1 MVGIVTKV
9 IYIFSTTWFN
19 YWTVQSK
26 LLVGKME
33 KLASSTSN
41 LGFISKFSE
50 KSISIYLPS
59 NAILIIGKTYL
70 SRESPPQKQKNK
82 WCAFAYWKTQWITSI
97 KISQL
102 KFLNFSKN
110 VLHKLNS
117 FFDFLCF
124 KGFMFSNGNIWW
136 KLFLCMTWITPD
148 LLMYCNFILNK
159 SLTGFF
165 MIGTSVMKRLKDN

>member
-1 MVGIVTKV
+1 
-9 IYIFSTTWFN
+9 
-19 YWTVQSK
+19 
-26 LLVGKME
+26 ME

-59 NAILIIGKTYL
+59 NAILITGKTYL
-70 SRESPPQKQKNK
+70 SRESPRNK
-82 WCAFAYWKTQWITSI
+82 
-97 KISQL
+97 KINDALLHTEKHSESRLL

-124 KGFMFSNGNIWW
+124 KGFMFSNGNIW
-136 KLFLCMTWITPD
+136 
-148 LLMYCNFILNK
+148 
-159 SLTGFF
+159 
-165 MIGTSVMKRLKDN
+165 